1 MDKENPKSCPSTK
14 ENGPLKKVHVKFGA
28 PSAGSRDPLR
38 EICPNKFQ
46 ANQASN
52 NIKVRK
58 SSYRVLKVKK
68 SEVYVRSKSSSTA
81 ETKINYYLE
90 SRNITEHQSNGDI
103 ISNEDEVFVEGEN
116 HYFKYF
122 PESKDVDHSS
132 TKPQPKVEM
141 KIAQQLPV
149 QIKITLPSRENTE
162 VEKPRRKITVVR
174 RRNSRHRSCTEEDF
188 YKDCLYDNDYFGENY
203 KYMLEREKSFVLRKD
218 LLKKV
223 SDVKYRMIVVNWLI
237 NVQRVLRL
245 TETTLFTGIRMF
257 DYVILS
263 TNIAANRYSLMGVTC
278 LWIANKNFDV
288 HFIQVYINQ

>member
-1 MDKENPKSCPSTK
+1 MDKENPKSCPLIK

-162 VEKPRRKITVVR
+162 VEKPRRKITVAR
-174 RRNSRHRSCTEEDF
+174 RRNSRHRSCS
-188 YKDCLYDNDYFGENY
+188 K
-203 KYMLEREKSFVLRKD
+203 
-218 LLKKV
+218 
-223 SDVKYRMIVVNWLI
+223 
-237 NVQRVLRL
+237 
-245 TETTLFTGIRMF
+245 
-257 DYVILS
+257 
-263 TNIAANRYSLMGVTC
+263 
-278 LWIANKNFDV
+278 
-288 HFIQVYINQ
+288 